1 MALSFKGRRLPL
13 LLSVAG
19 IAALGSA
26 ALAQNVTTFAAQ
38 ADAGKEAYAVNCASC
53 HGDNLQGLT
62 GPTLRGNAFLGKWGA
77 GAKTAGDL
85 YSYIH
90 ANMPPG
96 ASGQI
101 PDETHA
107 ALVAFIMRENRGSA
121 PAPHLPRNAL
131 PRSVGPVRPCSSSP
145 WHEAQFSA

>member
-1 MALSFKGRRLPL
+1 MALSNMGRRWPL

-19 IAALGSA
+19 TAALGSA
-26 ALAQNVTTFAAQ
+26 ALAQNAATFADQ
-38 ADAGKEAYAVNCASC
+38 AEAGKAAYALNCASC
-53 HGDNLQGLT
+53 HGDELQGLT

-85 YSYIH
+85 YAYIH

-96 ASGQI
+96 ASSQI

-121 PAPHLPRNAL
+121 PAPLAPDAVKL
-131 PRSVGPVRPCSSSP
+131 ATTVL
-145 WHEAQFSA
+145 